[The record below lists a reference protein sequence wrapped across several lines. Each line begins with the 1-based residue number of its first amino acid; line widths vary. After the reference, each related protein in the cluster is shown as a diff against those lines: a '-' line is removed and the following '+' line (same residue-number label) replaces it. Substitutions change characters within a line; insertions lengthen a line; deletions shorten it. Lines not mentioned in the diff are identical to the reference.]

1 MNNKNIRQ
9 IQQIQQIEQMQEMQ
23 EMQELQEV
31 IPWLIFKLNETLYT
45 VNSRLITSIVIK
57 PDVVTLV
64 PNVAE
69 HINGL
74 IHLRGNVIPLVD
86 LKSLLNIEAESGNS
100 TDDLKENRDMVV
112 VLEKGNSFVGL
123 VVDEVL
129 SVENISAYEE
139 TAEIKQM
146 GNNGFIMGVAKGHKS
161 EDVLLVIDEE
171 KIMSNA

>member
-1 MNNKNIRQ
+1 MGNKNIRQ
-9 IQQIQQIEQMQEMQ
+9 IQQNQQMREIERRQEMQ
-23 EMQELQEV
+23 DV

-45 VNSRLITSIVIK
+45 VNSKFITSIVIK
-57 PDVVTLV
+57 PYDVTFV

-86 LKSLLNIEAESGNS
+86 LKSLLDIEGESENNS
-100 TDDLKENRDMVV
+100 ADDSEKNRDMVV

-123 VVDEVL
+123 IVDEVL

-139 TAEIKQM
+139 TEDIKQICS
-146 GNNGFIMGVAKGHKS
+146 NGFVMGVAKGHKS
-161 EDVLLVIDEE
+161 EDVLLVLDEE

>member
-45 VNSRLITSIVIK
+45 VNSRFITSIVIK
-57 PDVVTLV
+57 SDVVTLV